1 MNTGVFGDT
10 RRTET
15 HKIYAELS
23 SINKSIGVLNQG
35 ICVTLDEEGTHPY
48 LISQQ

>member
-1 MNTGVFGDT
+1 MVDVLCIFVYMNTGVFGDT

-35 ICVTLDEEGTHPY
+35 ICVDFG
-48 LISQQ
+48 